1 MSKKIAIQGELGAYS
16 HIAAENLYA
25 GAEIKTCTTFEETFK
40 QAYNDQN
47 YKIVIPIENSLA
59 GRVADIHYLLPKYKL
74 QIHGEY
80 FQTVEHNLLCKQ
92 DATIDDIKYVRSH
105 AQAIGQ
111 CQNIINKRKFKS
123 IVSAD
128 TAGSAKE
135 LAEGKDKSIAAIASE
150 LSAKIYNLK
159 ILEKNIED
167 EKGNVTRFL
176 IMGKKIEQP
185 EFKSN
190 KNYITSCI
198 FRVKSEPSA
207 LYKCLGGFATNQ
219 VNLTKL
225 ESFSVKNTFD
235 QANFYLDLEGHLE
248 QPGVKKALELN
259 IKPKFVP
266 FCYVPKEILE
276 AVTLNNPYKRD
287 YLMEDCKRLFNDLNI
302 DLVSEIPADCNWPSV
317 HAAWSEVNKEDK
329 GLEFMLK
336 IFEARFKKG
345 LNVGDKNII
354 TNICNEISISSE
366 FVLSAMDNEDID
378 KDLKSL
384 TKIMREL
391 KVFGVPTFIY
401 KKERFWGQDRLH
413 YLKDKLN
420 N

>member
-25 GAEIKTCTTFEETFK
+25 GAEIKTCATFEETFK

-80 FQTVEHNLLCKQ
+80 FQIVEHNLLCKQ

-248 QPGVKKALELN
+248 QPGVKKALEELG
-259 IKPKFVP
+259 FHT
-266 FCYVPKEILE
+266 ETLDILGVYE
-276 AVTLNNPYKRD
+276 ASSFR
-287 YLMEDCKRLFNDLNI
+287 
-302 DLVSEIPADCNWPSV
+302 
-317 HAAWSEVNKEDK
+317 
-329 GLEFMLK
+329 
-336 IFEARFKKG
+336 
-345 LNVGDKNII
+345 KN
-354 TNICNEISISSE
+354 
-366 FVLSAMDNEDID
+366 
-378 KDLKSL
+378 
-384 TKIMREL
+384 
-391 KVFGVPTFIY
+391 
-401 KKERFWGQDRLH
+401 
-413 YLKDKLN
+413 
-420 N
+420 